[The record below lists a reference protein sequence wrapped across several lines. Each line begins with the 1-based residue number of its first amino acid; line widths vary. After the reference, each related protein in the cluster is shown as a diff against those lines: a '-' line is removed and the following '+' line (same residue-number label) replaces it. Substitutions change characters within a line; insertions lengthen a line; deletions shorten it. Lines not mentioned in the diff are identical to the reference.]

1 MQSLVERFRKLNS
14 LPEKRLEVME
24 RMQRFGSIGLSQLVD
39 IVENELSQPLGDYR
53 QAFAQAAAAE
63 GVKKLDAGIL
73 PEIAKVRSEVLAL
86 SKKEDLKKEDILKTA
101 DPGLARLK
109 KLILF
114 SREDVLQKHPELA
127 RRREA
132 LQLLGRQWEKCA
144 ELLLVTQ
151 AEEDERE
158 KTEKKEKEKA
168 DAEAKAKAKTKA
180 EGDAQ
185 EEAEEIA
192 LPSFEK
198 YLVKEEEMAAALAMP
213 MDDQTRLTLAA
224 NAQLAGRL
232 DLEEGRCI
240 LDLNL
245 TRSLL
250 GLRAVQIDPALAAV
264 ARDHAGDMQTLKFF
278 SHESPVPGKK
288 TPKDRAK
295 RFGVSY
301 SGENIAMGEVDG
313 TEANRMWWHSPGHLK
328 NMLASHSR
336 VGVGRSGS
344 YWTEMVGD

>member
-132 LQLLGRQWEKCA
+132 LQLLGRQCEKSA
-144 ELLLVTQ
+144 ELLLVTH
-151 AEEDERE
+151 AEGDERE

-168 DAEAKAKAKTKA
+168 DAEAKAKA
-180 EGDAQ
+180 
-185 EEAEEIA
+185 
-192 LPSFEK
+192 
-198 YLVKEEEMAAALAMP
+198 
-213 MDDQTRLTLAA
+213 QT
-224 NAQLAGRL
+224 
-232 DLEEGRCI
+232 
-240 LDLNL
+240 
-245 TRSLL
+245 
-250 GLRAVQIDPALAAV
+250 
-264 ARDHAGDMQTLKFF
+264 QT
-278 SHESPVPGKK
+278 
-288 TPKDRAK
+288 
-295 RFGVSY
+295 
-301 SGENIAMGEVDG
+301 
-313 TEANRMWWHSPGHLK
+313 
-328 NMLASHSR
+328 
-336 VGVGRSGS
+336 
-344 YWTEMVGD
+344 